1 VVPAIVAIVTHS
13 KYSRDITVFHPPS
26 ALSFLRLLLL
36 LLLHTQPIMAAN
48 NDLRG
53 WLMSGVS
60 GIGEFFR
67 TNCDNPNLI
76 HQSLRPWF
84 VPHLHRCYTTAI
96 LSPQELPNC
105 QQQWLLISLSMLER
119 RCYGTF
125 TPLPHL
131 CLQY

>member
-1 VVPAIVAIVTHS
+1 VVPAIVVIVTHS

-26 ALSFLRLLLL
+26 ALSLLRLATATAPA
-36 LLLHTQPIMAAN
+36 LHPQPTMAAN

-67 TNCDNPNLI
+67 TNCDNANLI
-76 HQSLRPWF
+76 RRSLRTWL
-84 VPHLHRCYTTAI
+84 VPHLHRCYTAAI

-119 RCYGTF
+119 RCYALHL
-125 TPLPHL
+125 PL
-131 CLQY
+131 